1 MEWLAK
7 RANITVKADG
17 RELKVWGRN
26 TCAAKQEAAD
36 DDDDD
41 TGLPGALSGSG
52 QMWAD
57 GHAH

>member
-1 MEWLAK
+1 MEWLAR

-17 RELKVWGRN
+17 CELEVWDSN
-26 TCAAKQEAAD
+26 TCAAKQEAA
-36 DDDDD
+36 DDDD